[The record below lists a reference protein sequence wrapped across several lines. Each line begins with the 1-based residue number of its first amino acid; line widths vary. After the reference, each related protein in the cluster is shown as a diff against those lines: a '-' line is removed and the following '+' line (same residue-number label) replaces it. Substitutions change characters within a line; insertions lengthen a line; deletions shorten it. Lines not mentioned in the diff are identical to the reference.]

1 MGILD
6 KIFSGGASTIV
17 NSVGEVLDKVVTT
30 KEEKMALENEMRK
43 AEMQYQIDLKRL
55 SLEEIKAGYQ
65 DIASAREREAEI
77 QTDPDATRL
86 GKNVSSYLAL
96 GTTLLTLIL
105 FYTVIFRYK
114 EIAVE
119 GSNEIL
125 LYILGVMSAV
135 VTQVFSYYFGSSRGS
150 TSKSALISHLQ
161 NQQNK

>member
-17 NSVGEVLDKVVTT
+17 SSVGEVLDKVVTT

-65 DIASAREREAEI
+65 DIASARDREAEI

-96 GTTLLTLIL
+96 GTTLLTLVL

-150 TSKSALISHLQ
+150 TSKNALISHLQ
-161 NQQNK
+161 SRQNK